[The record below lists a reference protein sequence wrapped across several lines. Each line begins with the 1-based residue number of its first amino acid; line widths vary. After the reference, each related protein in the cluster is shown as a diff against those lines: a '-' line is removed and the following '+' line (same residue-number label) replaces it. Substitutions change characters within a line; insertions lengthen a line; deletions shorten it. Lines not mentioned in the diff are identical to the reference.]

1 MYCYPYVDN
10 LRDGEINYH
19 EVPQGN
25 RSKVAVTF
33 TIPREH
39 SALRN
44 GACNINVKRYVK
56 VSYFL
61 LGQRFKCIVKK

>member
-1 MYCYPYVDN
+1 MLTFVWVQ
-10 LRDGEINYH
+10 INYL
-19 EVPQGN
+19 EVPRGN

-44 GACNINVKRYVK
+44 GACNINVKA
-56 VSYFL
+56 SYFL